1 MNARHLSRT
10 MAERADVAE
19 SIAQAAL
26 DESSLVRKGT
36 QGLGQTLL
44 QPESH
49 APFWLIS
56 RHIAYSTMLY
66 ASRERKADWTG
77 NCCGRAYNGPEPR
90 PGSYGG
96 SSWEP
101 GAATQA

>member
-26 DESSLVRKGT
+26 DEGSLVRKGT

-56 RHIAYSTMLY
+56 RHMAYSIMLY
-66 ASRERKADWTG
+66 ASRERKANWTG
-77 NCCGRAYNGPEPR
+77 NCCGRAYNGPETATR
-90 PGSYGG
+90 FLWG